1 MNCRHCHYSIASN
14 ERWCPN
20 CHKFVPESLIGQ
32 LLGYKYELLGVLGM
46 GGMGAVY
53 RARRHIGDE
62 VVVKILLPNL
72 SQESARFHREAE
84 AAARVKHSN
93 VVVIHD
99 SDEARGELPAFIAME
114 MVKGVPLRHLLQ
126 SEGKLE
132 PARAIM
138 LMRRICAGVGAAHR
152 LGVVHRDLK
161 PENVMV
167 VPPEEDGETETIK
180 VLDFGIA
187 KLLDR
192 KVTQLTQD
200 GMVLGTAYYMAPEQW
215 RSEEVDARA
224 DVYSLGV
231 MLYEMLTGEWPFTGR
246 TRDVL
251 MMKHLS
257 EPPPSLTLDRDAPSE
272 LEAVIRRAL
281 AKERDARQQTATEL
295 WRELEAMER
304 ARNNTAEIE
313 RLTEERYVLQL
324 ALRELE
330 RQLQAMPDDDEPIQK
345 EEKPANTKRRKEE
358 ESENPEITVEDS
370 NKENPKLTVQSAM
383 TVTLPSLL
391 TFGFNTVTVDARG
404 QVAVRHKRRAGY
416 FVEDLG
422 GGVKLEM
429 VEIPAGSF
437 LMGSPE
443 SEAGRGNYE
452 IPQHEVRISVCYMG
466 KYQITQSQWNAIMG
480 KNQSAFHGGDLPV
493 ESVSWNDAIEFCRK
507 LSAKTH
513 REYRL
518 PASAEWEYACRAGSK
533 SPFAFGETI
542 TPEIVNYN
550 GVWPYGNA
558 PKGTYRKKTVPVGSL
573 GVANSFGLY
582 DMHGNVWEWCQ
593 LIFADDRGHS
603 ENVAVTRDAPMGR
616 ELRGGSWR
624 SYAGW
629 CRSAYRPDATPEG
642 RHSDVGLRVV
652 TAARIEPLPSRSF
665 A

>member
-1 MNCRHCHYSIASN
+1 MNAGVRI
-14 ERWCPN
+14 
-20 CHKFVPESLIGQ
+20 CHKFIPESLIGQ
-32 LLGYKYELLGVLGM
+32 LLGQKYELLGVLGI

-62 VVVKILLPNL
+62 VVVKILFPNL

-99 SDEARGELPAFIAME
+99 SDEARGEQPAFIAME

-132 PARAIM
+132 PARAVI

-192 KVTQLTQD
+192 EVTQLTQD
-200 GMVLGTAYYMAPEQW
+200 GMVLGTAYYMPPEQW
-215 RSEEVDARA
+215 RGEEVDARA

-246 TRDVL
+246 TRDEL

-257 EPPPSLTLDRDAPSE
+257 EPPPSLTLDHGAPSE
-272 LEAVIRRAL
+272 VEDVIRRAL

-295 WRELEAMER
+295 WRELEASGR
-304 ARNNTAEIE
+304 ARDRAAEIE
-313 RLTEERYVLQL
+313 RLKAEEATLDL
-324 ALRELE
+324 AIRELQ
-330 RQLQAMPDDDEPIQK
+330 RQILAAPDDDEPIQK
-345 EEKPANTKRRKEE
+345 EEKHADPERRREE
-358 ESENPEITVEDS
+358 ESENPEITLEGYIKVNSSPTE
-370 NKENPKLTVQSAM
+370 QAAM
-383 TVTLPSLL
+383 TVPMPSLL
-391 TFGFNTVTVDARG
+391 TFAFDTVTVDARG
-404 QVAVRHKRRAGY
+404 QITARRKERARY
-416 FVEDLG
+416 FIEHLG

-429 VEIPAGSF
+429 IEIPVGRF
-437 LMGSPE
+437 VMGSPE

-452 IPQHEVRISVCYMG
+452 VPQHEVRVPGFYMG
-466 KYQITQSQWNAIMG
+466 KYQVTQSQWSAIMER
-480 KNQSAFHGGDLPV
+480 NQSAFNGGDLPV
-493 ESVSWNDAIEFCRK
+493 EMVSWNDAIEFCRK
-507 LSAKTH
+507 LSAKTN

-518 PASAEWEYACRAGSK
+518 PAGAEWEYACRAGSK
-533 SPFAFGETI
+533 TPFAFGETI

-558 PKGTYRKKTVPVGSL
+558 PKGTYREKTVRVGSL
-573 GVANSFGLY
+573 DVANSFGLY

-593 LIFADDRGHS
+593 LIFADDPYHH
-603 ENVAVTRDAPMGR
+603 ENVAVSADAPMGR

-624 SYAGW
+624 SSAGW
-629 CRSAYRPDATPEG
+629 CRSAYSPDSTPEG
-642 RHSDVGLRVV
+642 RHGDVGLRVV
-652 TAARIEPLPSRSF
+652 AVSRTKP
-665 A
+665 